1 MEPLA
6 LMTKLIEI
14 ENLVGLADVSTIR
27 RLLQDAQEQVLQLHR
42 EQFERLGQSRLF
54 AQAC

>member
-1 MEPLA
+1 MEPLV

-14 ENLVGLADVSTIR
+14 ENAVGVADVPTIR
-27 RLLQDAQEQVLQLHR
+27 ELLQDAQEQLLRLHR
-42 EQFERLGQSRLF
+42 EQFEHLSQSRHF

>member
-14 ENLVGLADVSTIR
+14 ERALGMADVTTTR
-27 RLLQDAQEQVLQLHR
+27 KLVQDAQEQVLRLHR
-42 EQFERLGQSRLF
+42 EQFEYMSQCRGS

>member
-1 MEPLA
+1 MEPLV

-14 ENLVGLADVSTIR
+14 ENAIGIADAPTIR
-27 RLLQDAQEQVLQLHR
+27 RLLQDAQEKLLTLHR
-42 EQFERLGQSRLF
+42 EQFENLSRSRRF

>member
-14 ENLVGLADVSTIR
+14 ERALGKADVTTVRKLI
-27 RLLQDAQEQVLQLHR
+27 QDAQEQVLRLHR
-42 EQFERLGQSRLF
+42 EQFEYLSECRSF
-54 AQAC
+54 AQSC

>member
-1 MEPLA
+1 MEPLV

-14 ENLVGLADVSTIR
+14 ENAIGIADAPTIR
-27 RLLQDAQEQVLQLHR
+27 QLLQDAQEQLLRLHR
-42 EQFERLGQSRLF
+42 EQFESLSQSRHF

>member
-1 MEPLA
+1 MEPLV

-14 ENLVGLADVSTIR
+14 ENAVGIADAPTIR
-27 RLLQDAQEQVLQLHR
+27 RLLNDAQEQLLKLHR
-42 EQFERLGQSRLF
+42 EQFEYMSQSRQF

>member
-1 MEPLA
+1 MEPLV

-14 ENLVGLADVSTIR
+14 ENAIGIADVPTIR
-27 RLLQDAQEQVLQLHR
+27 QLLQDAQEQLLRLHR
-42 EQFERLGQSRLF
+42 DQFENLSQSRRF